1 MVILSPRRAIGADS
15 TISKNETESLN
26 EILKHNI
33 KKRCQENL
41 KKNWGI
47 YSEERWKQPSE
58 RSHIKKSEQ
67 LILINKL
74 IGSNI
79 NYKK

>member
-33 KKRCQENL
+33 KKKVSRKP
-41 KKNWGI
+41 KKELRYI
-47 YSEERWKQPSE
+47 F
-58 RSHIKKSEQ
+58 
-67 LILINKL
+67 
-74 IGSNI
+74 
-79 NYKK
+79 